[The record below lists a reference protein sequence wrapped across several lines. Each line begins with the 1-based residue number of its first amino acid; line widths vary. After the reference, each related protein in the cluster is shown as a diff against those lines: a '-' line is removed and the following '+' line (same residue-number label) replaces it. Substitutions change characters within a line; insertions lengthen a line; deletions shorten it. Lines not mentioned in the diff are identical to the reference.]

1 MEHVAVI
8 GANFGDE
15 GKGHMVDYFASTGKY
30 LNVVRFNGGP
40 QAGHTVELDS
50 GYKFTFSQLGSGS
63 LRGLNTHL
71 SRFVLVNPIY
81 FLREYDKFVEETGI
95 RPNVSMDPMCEFITP
110 WDVHSNQAT
119 ESKRGAGRHGSVG
132 YGIFAATKRSYHTSL
147 TAERLQFISP
157 GALMTTLREVARFH
171 GLAYVQRFAEEFLKA
186 TRRMLEI
193 VSRFEDFTAFRDP
206 CIFEGAQGLLLD
218 QNSGMFP
225 HVTPSNTGLTNIIS
239 MLEASGK
246 EEIVRPVYVTRS
258 YLTRHG
264 AGPMYYPWVSD
275 AGIYADEMRPIGL
288 PVDETNHYNP
298 WQGHLRYGQLSV
310 DQLNYSIMK
319 DMYAAQRAVNVEVLQ
334 AHVAMT
340 WCNYDTGLNPCKL
353 VGRPWKLKYESHG
366 KTMSSVK
373 VME

>member
-1 MEHVAVI
+1 MTHVAVI
-8 GANFGDE
+8 GAGHGDE
-15 GKGHMVDYFASTGKY
+15 GKGLMVDYFASTGEY

-40 QAGHTVELDS
+40 QAGHTVELES

-71 SRFVLVNPIY
+71 SRFVLVNPVY
-81 FLREYDKFVEETGI
+81 FMREYDTFISETGM
-95 RPNVSMDPMCEFITP
+95 RPRVSMSPYCEFITP
-110 WDVHSNQAT
+110 WDVAKNQDAET
-119 ESKRGAGRHGSVG
+119 RRGSHRHGSVG
-132 YGIFAATKRSYHTSL
+132 YGIFTATKRAYYISL
-147 TAERLQFISP
+147 TAARLTYISA
-157 GALMTTLREVARFH
+157 GELAVILREVARFH
-171 GLAYVQRFAEEFLKA
+171 ELSYYEEEADEFLRA
-186 TRRMLEI
+186 TQRMLKI
-193 VSRFEDFTAFRDP
+193 VNQYEDYTVFRDS

-225 HVTPSNTGLTNIIS
+225 HVTPSNTGMTNVVS
-239 MLEASGK
+239 LLEPEGVHTVQP
-246 EEIVRPVYVTRS
+246 IYITRS

-264 AGPMYYPWVSD
+264 AGPMYYPWVTD
-275 AGIYADEMRPIGL
+275 AGIYADEMRPTGL

-340 WCNYDTGLNPCKL
+340 WCNYDTGLNFCKL

-366 KTMSSVK
+366 KTCKNVK
-373 VME
+373 ELE